1 MLMLILQYQFTEFTS
16 NEYKEIPLFN
26 NMLCDVIFSKIN
38 TKVNRRKIEL
48 RLDYLLN
55 KVDWIDWK
63 KSKYE
68 ITVSELM
75 SAIHRSIIWQKKRK
89 NIFNIIID
97 TNVLIPHSYTSIEK
111 FIKFLEY
118 GNNKF
123 KATGI
128 ISTLENQFN
137 HTELMSLWQLLLYKD
152 GLGITNSKIIARI

>member
-1 MLMLILQYQFTEFTS
+1 MLILQYQFTEFTS
-16 NEYKEIPLFN
+16 GEYKEIPVFN

-75 SAIHRSIIWQKKRK
+75 SAIQRSIIWQKKRK

-97 TNVLIPHSYTSIEK
+97 TNVLIPHSYTPIEK